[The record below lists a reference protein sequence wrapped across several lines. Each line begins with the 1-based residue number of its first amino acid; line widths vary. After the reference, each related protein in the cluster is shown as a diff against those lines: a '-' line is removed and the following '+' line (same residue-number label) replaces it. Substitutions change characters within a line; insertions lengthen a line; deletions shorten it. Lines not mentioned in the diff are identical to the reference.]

1 MPNPIEEAMA
11 EVAKLPAEEQ
21 AVLAT
26 LLLDEIRSEPRW
38 AEAFKSSQDAL
49 KGLAGAAL
57 AKHREG
63 RTRPLDESI

>member
-1 MPNPIEEAMA
+1 MPNPLEEAMA

-38 AEAFKSSQDAL
+38 AEAFKSSQDA
-49 KGLAGAAL
+49 
-57 AKHREG
+57 
-63 RTRPLDESI
+63 